1 MAENNSHVRS
11 EFVHDVFSHIAGRY
25 DVMNSVLSFNQHKLW
40 RKFTMRKMAVKK
52 GAHCLDL
59 ATGTADWAI
68 ALAEQIGREGRVIG
82 LDFCQEMLDV
92 GEKKVQQR
100 HLGDRIE
107 LVRGNAMDIPYPD
120 NTFDY
125 VTIGFGLRNV
135 PDISRVIREMKRVVK
150 PGGLVVSLELSKPT
164 WPPFRALYYFY
175 FYRILPFV
183 GRLAVGKAEPYK
195 WLPESLIEFPDR
207 FALAKLFAEAGLEHI
222 EHYAL
227 TGGICALHMGRKP
240 QPALTSS

>member
-1 MAENNSHVRS
+1 MSENNTRVHS
-11 EFVHDVFSHIAGRY
+11 EFVHDVFSQIAGRY
-25 DVMNSVLSFNQHKLW
+25 DVMNSVLSFNQHKFW
-40 RKFTMRKMAVKK
+40 RKFTMRKINVHP
-52 GAHCLDL
+52 GAKCLDL

-68 ALAEQIGREGRVIG
+68 SLAETSGADGHVVG

-92 GEKKVQQR
+92 GEVKVKR
-100 HLGDRIE
+100 HHLTDCIE
-107 LVRGNAMDIPYPD
+107 LIRGNAMDIPYPE

-135 PDISRVIREMKRVVK
+135 PNVLRVVEEMKRVVK

-175 FYRILPFV
+175 FYRILPFI
-183 GRLAVGKAEPYK
+183 GRLVVGKAEPYK

-227 TGGICALHMGRKP
+227 TGGICALHIGRKP
-240 QPALTSS
+240 QPK